1 MTTKLATLATND
13 DANIAISRR
22 RFKLLNVESGSIGN
36 KIRLILPISPVIG
49 ILIKKKNYRRV
60 TKENVHMKNRE

>member
-49 ILIKKKNYRRV
+49 ILIKNYRRV